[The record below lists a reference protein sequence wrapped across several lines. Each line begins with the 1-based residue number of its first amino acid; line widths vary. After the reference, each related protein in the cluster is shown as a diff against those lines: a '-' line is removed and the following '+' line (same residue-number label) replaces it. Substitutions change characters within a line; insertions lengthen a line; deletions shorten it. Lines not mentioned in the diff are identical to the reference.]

1 MLKPL
6 LDNVLVKE
14 ENSNAVTESGIE
26 IVEAKGHKKNH
37 LIGEVIAAGFGKDND
52 TPLGVNKG
60 DRIMYRG
67 GGWPITLEGID
78 YTVINSTLILGVM
91 E

>member
-6 LDNVLVKE
+6 LDNVLVAKE
-14 ENSNAVTESGIE
+14 DHEAETKSGLIIPE
-26 IVEAKGHKKNH
+26 VAKAKKGH
-37 LIGEVIAAGFGKDND
+37 LFGEVIETGPGKDKD

-60 DRIMYRG
+60 DRIMYRA
-67 GGWPITLEGID
+67 GGWPITLEGVA
-78 YTVINSTLILGVM
+78 YQMINSTLILGVM

>member
-14 ENSNAVTESGIE
+14 EGSNTITESGIE

-37 LIGEVIAAGFGKDND
+37 LFGKVIVVGPGIDED
-52 TPLGVNKG
+52 TPMQVKEG
-60 DRIMYRG
+60 DRLMYRG

-78 YTVINSTLILGVM
+78 YTLINSTLILGIM